1 MTSNELSTLL
11 ERNKHKFI
19 FYNYFG
25 GMGGEFILNYL
36 ADNSPNII
44 SQRDFKLM
52 EDSHRAGWK
61 GQEVTLNKYYFA
73 DTIFCHYFL
82 YAGLK
87 EKTADLHQE
96 MNHYVNASD
105 FDQLADNILISLEH
119 DGHKYDDHDFNSLFE
134 LDKHEDMRYLIKT
147 HWWYDEIKLF
157 KDSQKIHT
165 VPRQWETHCM
175 LVERSKNE
183 TNYSLRRK
191 DKIERIKSLVQLA
204 KFEDPFNKIH
214 EYNQQKGNPHTAIDI
229 INKYLSDIIENDDI
243 PLYNNT
249 IQMAIRPINYNLDMT
264 TTRAEEIN
272 NTETLRRLHF
282 GGSPG
287 EAYLMQ
293 LEPVMAYTAQP
304 LPDGIDATV
313 YSFNDIALGEW
324 IAREF
329 GLDADKFRK
338 EFDDWFDQNIV
349 LLNKLGLSN
358 HHIPTKPLRFN
369 LAKLYIPRN
378 NRKIP

>member
-19 FYNYFG
+19 FYSYFG

-52 EDSHRAGWK
+52 EDSHRGGWED
-61 GQEVTLNKYYFA
+61 QEATLNKYYFA

-87 EKTADLHQE
+87 AKTTD
-96 MNHYVNASD
+96 YVNASD

-147 HWWYDEIKLF
+147 HWWHDEIKLF
-157 KDSQKIHT
+157 KDSKKIHT
-165 VPRQWETHCM
+165 VAKQWETHCI
-175 LVERSKNE
+175 LVEKSKNE
-183 TNYSLRRK
+183 TNYSLRK
-191 DKIERIKSLVQLA
+191 NDKIKRIELLVRLA
-204 KFEDPFNKIH
+204 KFEDPFNEVH
-214 EYNQQKGNPHTAIDI
+214 EYNQQKGNPRTAIDI
-229 INKYLSDIIENDDI
+229 INRYLSDIIENDDI

-249 IQMAIRPINYNLDMT
+249 IQMALRPINYNLDMT

-282 GGSPG
+282 GG
-287 EAYLMQ
+287 YLMNTESS
-293 LEPVMAYTAQP
+293 LDYTTQP

-358 HHIPTKPLRFN
+358 HHIPTKPLTFN
-369 LAKLYIPRN
+369 RTKLYIPRN

>member
-19 FYNYFG
+19 FYSYYG
-25 GMGGEFILNYL
+25 GMGGEFILNYI

-52 EDSHRAGWK
+52 EESHKGGWEDSK
-61 GQEVTLNKYYFA
+61 VTLNKYYFA

-87 EKTADLHQE
+87 SKTED
-96 MNHYVNASD
+96 YVNASD
-105 FDQLADNILISLEH
+105 FDQLADKILISLEH

-165 VPRQWETHCM
+165 VARQWETHCM

-214 EYNQQKGNPHTAIDI
+214 EYNQQKGNPHTTIDV
-229 INKYLSDIIENDDI
+229 INRYLSDIIENDDI

-249 IQMAIRPINYNLDMT
+249 IQMAIRPINYNLDMS

-272 NTETLRRLHF
+272 NIETLRRLHF
-282 GGSPG
+282 GGSSG

-293 LEPVMAYTAQP
+293 LEPHMAYTAQP

-313 YSFNDIALGEW
+313 YDFDDIAVGEM
-324 IAREF
+324 ITREF
-329 GLDADKFRK
+329 NLDVDKFRK
-338 EFDDWFDQNIV
+338 EFDDWFDRNIV
-349 LLNKLGLSN
+349 LLNK
-358 HHIPTKPLRFN
+358 FD
-369 LAKLYIPRN
+369 LYR
-378 NRKIP
+378 